1 MPTSFT
7 NRLVT
12 SETAFASQRIFRL
25 SQLRTKTCCVSSDL
39 ARAARSGN
47 PDRFCACEFTNACG
61 AQFATKT
68 GAFYAAEWQT
78 RIGGNH
84 RVDENHS
91 AVQLRRKKFLLLA
104 IFGPCARTQAECGV
118 VRELEG
124 RVGIA
129 DAENSCNRAE
139 DFFAVRGRLFSGP
152 DRPGLAGFVPSQ
164 VDRAQSPDPLGRQPR
179 ARACAQ
185 RIVEGSARKF

>member
-25 SQLRTKTCCVSSDL
+25 SQLGTKTCCVSSDL
-39 ARAARSGN
+39 TLAARSGN
-47 PDRFCACEFTNACG
+47 PDRFCVCEFANACG
-61 AQFATKT
+61 AQLATKT

-78 RIGGNH
+78 RIGGDH

-91 AVQLRRKKFLLLA
+91 AVQLRYENFLLLA
-104 IFGPCARTQAECGV
+104 IFGPCARTQAEGGV
-118 VRELEG
+118 VRYLEG

-129 DAENSCNRAE
+129 HAEKSCNRAE
-139 DFFAVRGRLFSGP
+139 DFFAVRWRLFWHI
-152 DRPGLAGFVPSQ
+152 DENRGLVEKSRTMNSVAAGQ
-164 VDRAQSPDPLGRQPR
+164 
-179 ARACAQ
+179 
-185 RIVEGSARKF
+185 